1 MSESTSHQQLL
12 QVLHEGLA
20 VGCNSNTQ
28 RLKKKAGKDSGKGDL
43 KHRNTPSD
51 DEIMSPSQYTTLFM
65 FLAIK

>member
-1 MSESTSHQQLL
+1 MQLK
-12 QVLHEGLA
+12 HTE
-20 VGCNSNTQ
+20 T
-28 RLKKKAGKDSGKGDL
+28 KKKAGKDSGKDSGKSDL

>member
-1 MSESTSHQQLL
+1 MQLK
-12 QVLHEGLA
+12 HTE
-20 VGCNSNTQ
+20 T
-28 RLKKKAGKDSGKGDL
+28 KKKAGKDSGKSDL